1 MPSKEQMIAAFNDF
15 WAAVDAKDV
24 DRMLSNMAEDAEF
37 EDPVG
42 SPVLKGHGELRK
54 FFDGMSETF
63 KTVSVSRD
71 KVYPCADQV
80 GLVWTISGR
89 MTNGRDV
96 TFDGIDIIKFNEDGN
111 IQALWGYWDPS
122 VLE

>member
-1 MPSKEQMIAAFNDF
+1 MPSKEQMIATLNDV
-15 WAAVDAKDV
+15 WAAVEAKDV
-24 DRMLSNMAEDAEF
+24 DRMLGNMAEDAEF

-42 SPVLKGHGELRK
+42 SRVRKGHGELRE
-54 FFDGMSETF
+54 FFGGMSNAFE
-63 KTVSVSRD
+63 TVSVSQD

-89 MTNGRDV
+89 MTNGREV
-96 TFDGIDIIKFNEDGN
+96 TFDGIDVVKFNEEGK

>member
-1 MPSKEQMIAAFNDF
+1 MPSKEQMIATLNDV
-15 WAAVDAKDV
+15 WAAVEAQDV
-24 DRMLSNMAEDAEF
+24 DRMLGYMAEDAEV

-42 SPVLKGHGELRK
+42 GGVRKGHAELRE
-54 FFDGMSETF
+54 FFGGMSDAFE
-63 KTVSVSRD
+63 TVSVRQD

-80 GLVWTISGR
+80 ALLWTISGR

-96 TFDGIDIIKFNEDGN
+96 TFDGIDVIKFNESGK

>member
-1 MPSKEQMIAAFNDF
+1 MPSEDQMIATFNDF

-37 EDPVG
+37 EDPIG
-42 SPVLKGHGELRK
+42 SPVRKGHGELRE
-54 FFDGMSETF
+54 FFDGMSEAF
-63 KTVSVSRD
+63 ETVIVSRD
-71 KVYPCADQV
+71 KVYPCADQI

-96 TFDGIDIIKFNEDGN
+96 TFDGIDIIKFNEDGK
-111 IQALWGYWDPS
+111 IRALWGYWDPS

>member
-1 MPSKEQMIAAFNDF
+1 MPRTEQMIATFNDF

-24 DRMLSNMAEDAEF
+24 DRMLSTMAEDAEF

-42 SPVLKGHGELRK
+42 SPVRKGHGELRE
-54 FFDGMSETF
+54 FFDGMSDAFET
-63 KTVSVSRD
+63 VIVSRD
-71 KVYPCADQV
+71 KVYPCADQL

-96 TFDGIDIIKFNEDGN
+96 TFDGIDIIKFNEDGK